1 MCKAY
6 FLFKIP
12 LDFSCMSIYYEGRF
26 FYFFIIIKHSNIGRN
41 TDMKTVKISLN
52 SIDKVK
58 SFVNDLTKFDTD
70 FDLVS
75 GRYVIDAKSIMGIF
89 SLDLSKPIDLNIH
102 DGGNTEEILTVL
114 APYIIEA

>member
-1 MCKAY
+1 MY
-6 FLFKIP
+6 
-12 LDFSCMSIYYEGRF
+12 SEGTTLKKEV
-26 FYFFIIIKHSNIGRN
+26 I
-41 TDMKTVKISLN
+41 TVKTVQISLN

-58 SFVNDLTKFDTD
+58 SFVNDVTKFDCD

-102 DGGNTEEILTVL
+102 AENSSEEVL
-114 APYIIEA
+114 ESLKPYIV

>member
-1 MCKAY
+1 
-6 FLFKIP
+6 
-12 LDFSCMSIYYEGRF
+12 
-26 FYFFIIIKHSNIGRN
+26 
-41 TDMKTVKISLN
+41 MKTVKISLN

-58 SFVNDLTKFDTD
+58 AFVNEISGFDSE

-102 DGGNTEEILTVL
+102 SEDADKILDVL
-114 APYIIEA
+114 APYIVQ

>member
-1 MCKAY
+1 VNPKEVV
-6 FLFKIP
+6 I
-12 LDFSCMSIYYEGRF
+12 
-26 FYFFIIIKHSNIGRN
+26 
-41 TDMKTVKISLN
+41 MKTVQISLN

-58 SFVNDLTKFDTD
+58 SFVNDITKFDYD

-102 DGGNTEEILTVL
+102 AEDTNVDAVL
-114 APYIIEA
+114 EVLKPYMI

>member
-1 MCKAY
+1 
-6 FLFKIP
+6 
-12 LDFSCMSIYYEGRF
+12 
-26 FYFFIIIKHSNIGRN
+26 
-41 TDMKTVKISLN
+41 MKTVQISLN

-58 SFVNDLTKFDTD
+58 SFVNDITKFDHD

-102 DGGNTEEILTVL
+102 AEDSADEVL
-114 APYIIEA
+114 AVLKPYIV

>member
-1 MCKAY
+1 
-6 FLFKIP
+6 
-12 LDFSCMSIYYEGRF
+12 
-26 FYFFIIIKHSNIGRN
+26 
-41 TDMKTVKISLN
+41 MKTVKISLN

-58 SFVNDLTKFDTD
+58 SFVNVITKFDYD

-102 DGGNTEEILTVL
+102 ADNAADVDTILEALTS
-114 APYIIEA
+114 YICE

>member
-1 MCKAY
+1 
-6 FLFKIP
+6 
-12 LDFSCMSIYYEGRF
+12 
-26 FYFFIIIKHSNIGRN
+26 
-41 TDMKTVKISLN
+41 MKTVQISLN

-58 SFVNDLTKFDTD
+58 SFVNQTRQNGTE

-102 DGGNTEEILTVL
+102 AEDGADEVL
-114 APYIIEA
+114 EVLKPYLV

>member
-1 MCKAY
+1 
-6 FLFKIP
+6 
-12 LDFSCMSIYYEGRF
+12 
-26 FYFFIIIKHSNIGRN
+26 
-41 TDMKTVKISLN
+41 MKTVQISLN

-58 SFVNDLTKFDTD
+58 SFVNDITKFDHD

-102 DGGNTEEILTVL
+102 AEDNADDVL
-114 APYIIEA
+114 AVIKPYMI

>member
-1 MCKAY
+1 
-6 FLFKIP
+6 
-12 LDFSCMSIYYEGRF
+12 
-26 FYFFIIIKHSNIGRN
+26 
-41 TDMKTVKISLN
+41 MKTVKISLN

-58 SFVNDLTKFDTD
+58 SFVNDITKFESD

-102 DGGNTEEILTVL
+102 AEDNIDDVL
-114 APYIIEA
+114 AVLKQYQV